1 MSTEIT
7 QITVSGIDID
17 VIKKDIKN
25 MHLSVHPPTGR
36 VRISSPARMDT
47 DSIRLFAVSKLGW
60 IKRHMNNIQ
69 SQDRQPPREFI
80 QGESHYFQGQRYL
93 MNIIEDEA
101 PPKVEIRNKKYLDL
115 YVRPG
120 SDKEKRENVVREW
133 YRDELKKL
141 IPPLIEKW
149 EERLGITVQ
158 EWGIRQMKTKWGSCN
173 NDEQRIWLNLE
184 LAKKSK
190 QCVEYVLVHEMVHL
204 QERLH
209 TERFQSLL
217 EKYMPKWKVY
227 KEELNEVIY

>member
-1 MSTEIT
+1 
-7 QITVSGIDID
+7 
-17 VIKKDIKN
+17 